1 MQDHH
6 AGAVVRKSYRD
17 PQKIYSN
24 PAKRAKL
31 KPDLMGRIL
40 LCDDEDSLCRS
51 LGRIL
56 RSAGHD
62 VVAVDGPAGYARLRQ
77 ERFDLILT
85 DIRMPGVNGFE
96 ILAAA
101 RTHAPGTPV
110 IAMSGSAE
118 IPDAVKAMHAGA
130 RDFLI
135 KPFEIKALEDAVAN
149 MLKPPAPASPATD
162 PVGWRDQ
169 HAPWLL
175 GSDPAMLPVFS
186 LLSQVADTRC
196 TVLITGESG
205 TGKELAARSLHAG
218 SSRASKPFV
227 AVNCAAIPPSL
238 VESELFGHIKGAFT
252 GATSSRV
259 GRFAQADRGTIFLD
273 EIGEME
279 IGVQAK
285 LLRLIQDGELTPV
298 GDETSQKIDVRILAA
313 TNRNLEREVAA
324 ARFRADLYWRLNVIP
339 VELPSLRERTTDIT
353 RLAEHFL
360 VRANE
365 RHKRQVTGI
374 DPQTMAAL
382 RGYSWPGNIRELE
395 NVIERLVIVKASG
408 TLMPADLPPAIRT
421 PRETSSPSL
430 SMPGLPS
437 AGTDLRA
444 MLDAVEDRM
453 IGEALERTGGN
464 KNRAAELL
472 GLNRTTLVEK
482 LRRKRTSTQF

>member
-1 MQDHH
+1 
-6 AGAVVRKSYRD
+6 
-17 PQKIYSN
+17 
-24 PAKRAKL
+24 
-31 KPDLMGRIL
+31 
-40 LCDDEDSLCRS
+40 
-51 LGRIL
+51 
-56 RSAGHD
+56 
-62 VVAVDGPAGYARLRQ
+62 
-77 ERFDLILT
+77 
-85 DIRMPGVNGFE
+85 MPGFNGFE

-118 IPDAVKAMHAGA
+118 IPDAVRAMHAGA

-135 KPFEIKALEDAVAN
+135 KPFEIKALEEAVSN
-149 MLKPPAPASPATD
+149 VLKPQPPEVAPPD
-162 PVGWRDQ
+162 PIIWRD
-169 HAPWLL
+169 HNAPWML
-175 GSDPAMLPVFS
+175 GNDPAMLPVFS

-238 VESELFGHIKGAFT
+238 VESELFGHVKGAFT
-252 GATSSRV
+252 GATTSRV

-279 IGVQAK
+279 TGVQAK
-285 LLRLIQDGELTPV
+285 LLRLIQDGELMPV
-298 GDETSQKIDVRILAA
+298 GDETAQKIDVRILAA
-313 TNRNLEREVAA
+313 TNRNLEREVAVG
-324 ARFRADLYWRLNVIP
+324 RFRADLYWRLNVIP
-339 VELPSLRERTTDIT
+339 VEMPSLRARQTDIT

-360 VRANE
+360 TRANE
-365 RHKRQVTGI
+365 RHRRQVTAL

-382 RGYSWPGNIRELE
+382 RAYPWPGNIRELE
-395 NVIERLVIVKASG
+395 NVIERIVIVKGSG
-408 TLMPADLPPAIRT
+408 TLMPVDLPPAIRT
-421 PRETSSPSL
+421 PREVTPPASPQL
-430 SMPGLPS
+430 ELPS
-437 AGTDLRA
+437 NGTDLRA
-444 MLDAVEDRM
+444 MLEAVEERM

-482 LRRKRTSTQF
+482 LRRKRGVTPPQI

>member
-1 MQDHH
+1 
-6 AGAVVRKSYRD
+6 
-17 PQKIYSN
+17 
-24 PAKRAKL
+24 
-31 KPDLMGRIL
+31 MGRIL

-62 VVAVDGPAGYARLRQ
+62 VVAVDGPGGYARMRQ

-85 DIRMPGVNGFE
+85 DIRMPGFNGFE

-118 IPDAVKAMHAGA
+118 IPDAVRAMHAGA

-135 KPFEIKALEDAVAN
+135 KPFEIKALEEAVSN
-149 MLKPPAPASPATD
+149 VLKPQPPEVAPPD
-162 PVGWRDQ
+162 PIIWRD
-169 HAPWLL
+169 HNAPWML
-175 GSDPAMLPVFS
+175 GNDPAMLPVFS

-238 VESELFGHIKGAFT
+238 VESELFGHVKGAFT
-252 GATSSRV
+252 GATTSRV

-279 IGVQAK
+279 TGVQAK
-285 LLRLIQDGELTPV
+285 LLRLIQDGELMPV
-298 GDETSQKIDVRILAA
+298 GDETAQKIDVRILAA
-313 TNRNLEREVAA
+313 TNRNLEREVAVG
-324 ARFRADLYWRLNVIP
+324 RFRADLYWRLNVIP
-339 VELPSLRERTTDIT
+339 VEMPSLRARQTDIT

-360 VRANE
+360 TRANE
-365 RHKRQVTGI
+365 RHRRQVTAL

-382 RGYSWPGNIRELE
+382 RAYPWPGNIRELE
-395 NVIERLVIVKASG
+395 NVIERIVIVKGSG
-408 TLMPADLPPAIRT
+408 TLMPVDLPPAIRT
-421 PRETSSPSL
+421 PREVTPPASPQL
-430 SMPGLPS
+430 ELPS
-437 AGTDLRA
+437 NGTDLRA
-444 MLDAVEDRM
+444 MLEAVEERM

-482 LRRKRTSTQF
+482 LRRKRGVTPPQI

>member
-1 MQDHH
+1 
-6 AGAVVRKSYRD
+6 
-17 PQKIYSN
+17 
-24 PAKRAKL
+24 
-31 KPDLMGRIL
+31 MGRIL

-56 RSAGHD
+56 RSAGHE

-96 ILAAA
+96 ILSAA

-135 KPFEIKALEDAVAN
+135 KPFEIKALEEAVSN
-149 MLKPPAPASPATD
+149 VLRPAPPPVPAPD
-162 PVGWRDQ
+162 PIAWRDE

-205 TGKELAARSLHAG
+205 TGKELVARSLHEG
-218 SSRASKPFV
+218 SSRKSKPFV
-227 AVNCAAIPPSL
+227 AVNCAAIPPAL
-238 VESELFGHIKGAFT
+238 VESELFGHAKGAFT
-252 GATSSRV
+252 GATTTRV

-279 IGVQAK
+279 LGIQAK
-285 LLRLIQDGELTPV
+285 LLRLIQDGELYPV
-298 GDETSQKIDVRILAA
+298 GEETAQKIDVRILAA
-313 TNRNLEREVAA
+313 TNRDLEHEVAGG
-324 ARFRADLYWRLNVIP
+324 RFRADLFWRLNVIP
-339 VELPSLRERTTDIT
+339 IEMPALRARPTDIL
-353 RLAEHFL
+353 RLSEHFL
-360 VRANE
+360 TRANE
-365 RHKRQVTGI
+365 RHKRQVTAI
-374 DPQTMAAL
+374 DPQAAAAL
-382 RGYSWPGNIRELE
+382 RAYNWPGNIRELE
-395 NVIERLVIVKASG
+395 NVIERMVIVKGSG
-408 TLMPADLPPAIRT
+408 TLMVADLPPAIRN
-421 PRETSSPSL
+421 PREPERQHAP
-430 SMPGLPS
+430 MPELPTN
-437 AGTDLRA
+437 GTDLRA
-444 MLDAVEDRM
+444 MLEAVEERM

-482 LRRKRTSTQF
+482 LRRRRTSPSI